1 MTPMASS
8 CLVVNMTIKI
18 QTPNYIHNI
27 FLFFAIRLINYFLD
41 IENHHINHTDSEKK
55 VISFHRKLFHSQ
67 KIIILWFLFFNYIF
81 NCSHHKILL
90 TKAFDIYWYYP
101 NSQSVSWTSPCKP
114 ELYVPKKEPFIS
126 CDNHY
131 LSLNIC
137 VGY

>member
-1 MTPMASS
+1 MEGRKAARQWGSG
-8 CLVVNMTIKI
+8 I
-18 QTPNYIHNI
+18 QIRNYINNI

-41 IENHHINHTDSEKK
+41 IENHHINHIDSEKNHFVPLK
-55 VISFHRKLFHSQ
+55 IISFTENNYIMVFIFQ
-67 KIIILWFLFFNYIF
+67 IYIF

-114 ELYVPKKEPFIS
+114 ELYVPKKEHFIL
-126 CDNHY
+126 CDYHY